1 MLWGLTR
8 RAVTLLHVLNTW
20 FIAKLAKKKNE
31 IKRFKHLRWYWYV
44 WVLFYS
50 VHIMQ
55 ENSLLSGE
63 RNCTAGKI
71 HTCWSRQVSPL
82 LGVSFL
88 IACFSFFLHFLG
100 KISAWFLLTIG
111 ILLIWIWSL
120 CYKWVLS
127 DWTCNY
133 QYSFGHYTTSAV
145 LRYSATHDEDCVS
158 ADSWWR
164 ARHWQV
170 TWGPGWLGLGPGS
183 RSLPMAAQTVPTLPL
198 LCNT

>member
-1 MLWGLTR
+1 MAVFCLQWTLSEIMVPSDHNLIFTVFGIMLWGLTR

-20 FIAKLAKKKNE
+20 FIAKLVKKKNE

-88 IACFSFFLHFLG
+88 IACFSFFFAFFGQDFSLVSFDNRNTADMNL
-100 KISAWFLLTIG
+100 IS
-111 ILLIWIWSL
+111 
-120 CYKWVLS
+120 VL
-127 DWTCNY
+127 
-133 QYSFGHYTTSAV
+133 
-145 LRYSATHDEDCVS
+145 
-158 ADSWWR
+158 
-164 ARHWQV
+164 
-170 TWGPGWLGLGPGS
+170 
-183 RSLPMAAQTVPTLPL
+183 
-198 LCNT
+198 